1 MSFDLRFHV
10 LTLTNVP
17 WTEYRDRVKRVED
30 AGWDIV
36 EMGDHFV
43 DWANPPAPWYEAWT
57 TMAALAADTSTI
69 RLATCVTQI
78 PLRSPGLLAHQ
89 AITVDDISGGRLEL
103 GIGTGV
109 LIDPSMEMLGM
120 PNWSAGER
128 VDRFGEYIELLAL
141 LLSQEVTTYHGD
153 YYSVDGAVMNPTS
166 VQQPRVPLMAAA
178 PAPRMMGHTAR
189 HADIWNTMSF
199 DADFDAQVVE
209 LTQRAEQMDEICA
222 AVGRDP
228 TTLRRSVN
236 LFDAEARAGGGAIRY
251 YADEGLFRRLVTE
264 LVAAG
269 YTDIGVY
276 YPSEPAQVPAFERLG
291 SSVLPELRAD
301 SN

>member
-1 MSFDLRFHV
+1 MGFDLRFHV

-17 WTEYRDRVKRVED
+17 WPEYRDRVQRVED
-30 AGWDIV
+30 AGFDIV
-36 EMGDHFV
+36 ELGDHFV

-57 TMAALAADTSTI
+57 TLAAVAAATSSI

-103 GIGTGV
+103 GVGTGV

-128 VDRFGEYIELLAL
+128 VDRFGEYIELLGL
-141 LLSQEVTTYHGD
+141 LLSQEVTTYSGT
-153 YYSVDGAVMNPTS
+153 YYSVVDAVMNPAS

-178 PAPRMMGHTAR
+178 LAPRMMHHTAR

-199 DADFDAQVVE
+199 DADFDAQLVE
-209 LTQRAEQMDEICA
+209 LRGRADEMDRICGEI
-222 AVGRDP
+222 GRDP
-228 TTLRRSVN
+228 STLRRSVN
-236 LFDAEARAGGGAIRY
+236 LFDAEARASGGAIRY
-251 YADEGLFRRLVTE
+251 YEDEELLRRLVTE

-269 YTDIGVY
+269 YTDIGLY
-276 YPSEPAQVPAFERLG
+276 YPSDPGQVAAFERVG
-291 SSVLPELRAD
+291 TTIAPDLR
-301 SN
+301 SLVG